1 MSDEEFYEEEEVEE
15 GEEEEFEEE
24 EEEEYEEEVQT
35 NPDERKSVRSAMSE
49 GDGNFLKARQ
59 EAKKGELDEQL
70 REYINEW
77 RKQRAKE
84 EEELKRLKEK
94 QAKRKEIRAEQ
105 EKKLAQ
111 QKKEEEERLRKE
123 EAEKK
128 AKEAEEKRK
137 RLEEAE
143 KKRQAMMQ
151 AQKEKQSAG
160 DKKGGVN
167 KKTDGGGM
175 GNVQDARREMTKTKE
190 QLEEEKKIS
199 LSIRI
204 KPLELD
210 GMDAD
215 TLKEKAAELWD
226 VIVRL
231 ETEKYDLEER
241 QKRQD
246 YDLKELKE
254 RQRQQNKQK
263 AIKLGLDPEALT
275 GKYPPKIRMYS
286 KYERRTDT
294 RTYEDRRKLYEGG
307 WDVLYAELLEK
318 TWKEKMD
325 EWGKRP
331 KAKLPK
337 WFGERPGKKPGDP
350 ESPDDED
357 EGPAEAPPGAEE
369 EEEEEEEEDEEEEEE
384 E

>member
-1 MSDEEFYEEEEVEE
+1 MGESQSGNSAGQSSKKKRKSFSFFSNQKNCNQILINMSDEEYYEEEDEVEE
-15 GEEEEFEEE
+15 EEE
-24 EEEEYEEEVQT
+24 EEEEYEEAALEK
-35 NPDERKSVRSAMSE
+35 KSVRSEISQGE
-49 GDGNFLKARQ
+49 SDGNYLRERL
-59 EAKKGELDEQL
+59 EAKKGALDEQL
-70 REYINEW
+70 MEYIDEW

-84 EEELKRLKEK
+84 EDELQRLKEK
-94 QAKRKEIRAEQ
+94 QAKRKEVRAEQ

-111 QKKEEEERLRKE
+111 QKKEEEERMRKE

-151 AQKEKQSAG
+151 AQKEKQQAAG
-160 DKKGGVN
+160 KGGKGP
-167 KKTDGGGM
+167 KKTDSGM

-204 KPLELD
+204 KPLDLD
-210 GMDAD
+210 AMDGD
-215 TLKEKAAELWD
+215 QLTNKASELWD
-226 VIVRL
+226 TIVRL

-254 RQRQQNKQK
+254 RQKQQLRQK
-263 AIKLGLDPEALT
+263 AMKKGLDPEALT

-307 WDVLYAELLEK
+307 WEVVRAEHLQAL
-318 TWKEKMD
+318 WKEKYD
-325 EWGKRP
+325 EW
-331 KAKLPK
+331 
-337 WFGERPGKKPGDP
+337 
-350 ESPDDED
+350 
-357 EGPAEAPPGAEE
+357 
-369 EEEEEEEEDEEEEEE
+369 
-384 E
+384 

>member
-1 MSDEEFYEEEEVEE
+1 M
-15 GEEEEFEEE
+15 G
-24 EEEEYEEEVQT
+24 
-35 NPDERKSVRSAMSE
+35 
-49 GDGNFLKARQ
+49 
-59 EAKKGELDEQL
+59 
-70 REYINEW
+70 EYINEW
-77 RKQRAKE
+77 RKQRSKE
-84 EEELKRLKEK
+84 EEELKVLKEK

-105 EKKLAQ
+105 EKQLAQ
-111 QKKEEEERLRKE
+111 QKKEEEERLRKVE
-123 EAEKK
+123 MEKK
-128 AKEAEEKRK
+128 EKEAEEKRK

-143 KKRQAMMQ
+143 KKRQAMMA
-151 AQKEKQSAG
+151 AQKDKQNAG
-160 DKKGGVN
+160 
-167 KKTDGGGM
+167 GGGM
-175 GNVQDARREMTKTKE
+175 GGMKKNEMCNVQDARREMTKTKE

-204 KPLELD
+204 KPLDLD
-210 GMDAD
+210 SMNSES
-215 TLKEKAAELWD
+215 LRSKAGDLWET
-226 VIVRL
+226 IVRL

-307 WDVLYAELLEK
+307 WDVLYAEHLEGV
-318 TWKEKMD
+318 WKEKYD
-325 EWGKRP
+325 EWSKRP

-384 E
+384 EE